1 MNLTGH
7 HLLGGRESAE
17 SSDTFVARHLATGT
31 DLAPAFH
38 EVTEREIDTAVT
50 LALAAFD
57 PFRGLLAETR
67 ADFLE
72 AIAEETLALG
82 DELLERASAET
93 AHPPARCAME
103 RDRVVTHTRQFAD
116 WIREGSWV
124 DARLDLGN
132 PGRRPL
138 PKPDIRSMLEPVGP
152 VAVFGASNFPIA
164 ISVLGTDT
172 ISALAAGCPVV
183 VKAHPAHPGTCEIA
197 ARAIERAAARTG
209 MPEGVF
215 SLIHGRTHLTGTR
228 LVQHPGIAAAA
239 FTGSLAGGRAL
250 FDIANAR
257 SQPIPFYAE
266 MGSINPVF
274 LLPGALRARAEG
286 IAEGFVGALTAGVG
300 QFCTNPGLVLGIAS
314 DDWSRFR
321 ELAREKVAAFTP
333 ATMLH
338 AGIHGAYAAGIAE
351 RMQRGGLELVAQ
363 SSLAPDPARGEGA
376 AYLFATTPEGLRA
389 DPTLFDELFG
399 PVSTL
404 VSCSDPGD
412 FLEAA
417 ERLEGSLSATI
428 HGTEED
434 LANHLDLIAVLR
446 RKVGRLIFNGYPVGL
461 EICHSIHHG
470 GPYPA
475 TTHSHFTSIGTR
487 AMHRFV
493 RPVCYQD
500 WPDAFLPIELQDLN
514 PRGIL
519 RLVGGDRTRGEVIG
533 GAGIGDR

>member
-1 MNLTGH
+1 MTLTGKQ
-7 HLLGGRESAE
+7 LIGSRESAE
-17 SSDTFVARHLATGT
+17 SSETFTARSLASGS
-31 DLAPAFH
+31 DLAPPFH
-38 EVTEREIDTAVT
+38 EATIGEVDAAVS
-50 LALAAFD
+50 LAASAFD
-57 PFRGLLAETR
+57 TYRKLSPDTR

-72 AIAEETLALG
+72 AIAAETLALG

-93 AHPPARCAME
+93 AHPLPRCAAE
-103 RDRVVTHTRQFAD
+103 RDRVLTHTRQFAD

-124 DARLDLGN
+124 DARIDRGN
-132 PGRRPL
+132 PQRQPL
-138 PKPDIRSMLEPVGP
+138 PKPDVRSMLEPVGP

-172 ISALAAGCPVV
+172 ISALASGCPVI

-197 ARAIERAAARTG
+197 ARAILRAAEKCG

-215 SLIHGRTHLTGTR
+215 SLVQGTR
-228 LVQHPGIAAAA
+228 HETGAALIRHPQLAAAA

-250 FDIANAR
+250 FDIANSR
-257 SQPIPFYAE
+257 PHPIPFYAE
-266 MGSINPVF
+266 MGSVNPVF

-286 IAEGFVGALTAGVG
+286 IAQGFVAALTAGVG
-300 QFCTNPGLVLGIAS
+300 QFCTNPGLVAGIDS
-314 DDWSRFR
+314 EPWRQFR
-321 ELAREKVAAFTP
+321 QLAADKVAAYPP

-338 AGIHGAYAAGIAE
+338 AGIHRSYCSGIDE
-351 RMQRGGLELVAQ
+351 RRRADLELLGESGTA
-363 SSLAPDPARGEGA
+363 ADPARGEAA
-376 AYLFATTPEGLRA
+376 AYLFATTQEGLLA
-389 DPTLFDELFG
+389 DPTLLDELFG

-404 VSCSDPGD
+404 VSCQSPAD
-412 FLEAA
+412 FVAIA

-434 LANHLDLIAVLR
+434 LADHRDLVEVLR
-446 RKVGRLIFNGYPVGL
+446 KKVGRLIFNAYPVGL

-487 AMHRFV
+487 AIQRFV

-500 WPDAFLPIELQDLN
+500 WPDSLLPIELQNAN
-514 PRGIL
+514 PRGVL
-519 RLVGGDRTRGEVIG
+519 RLLDGERSRDE
-533 GAGIGDR
+533 AGL

>member
-1 MNLTGH
+1 MTLTGH
-7 HLLGGRESAE
+7 QLLGPRESAA
-17 SSDTFVARHLATGT
+17 SPDTFTARNPTAGE

-38 EVTEREIDTAVT
+38 EATAVEIDEAVA
-50 LALAAFD
+50 LASAAFD
-57 PFRGLLAETR
+57 PFRRLLPETR
-67 ADFLE
+67 ADFLA

-82 DELLERASAET
+82 DELLLRASAET
-93 AHPPARCAME
+93 AHPLPRCAAE
-103 RDRVVTHTRQFAD
+103 RDRVLTHTWQFAD

-124 DARLDLGN
+124 DARIDTGN
-132 PGRRPL
+132 PARQPL
-138 PKPDIRSMLEPVGP
+138 PKPDVRSMLEPVGP

-172 ISALAAGCPVV
+172 ISAFAAGCPVV

-197 ARAIERAAARTG
+197 ARAIQRAAARTR

-215 SLIHGRTHLTGTR
+215 SLIHGRSHETGNR

-250 FDIANAR
+250 FHAANSR
-257 SQPIPFYAE
+257 PCPIPFYAE

-274 LLPGALRARAEG
+274 LLPGALQARAEG
-286 IAEGFVGALTAGVG
+286 IAQGFVAALTAGVG
-300 QFCTNPGLVLGIAS
+300 QFCTNPGLVLGLES
-314 DDWSRFR
+314 EDWSRFR
-321 ELAREKVAAFTP
+321 SFAAEKVAAFAP

-338 AGIHGAYAAGIAE
+338 GGIHGAYTAGISE
-351 RMQRGGLELVAQ
+351 RLRRTGLELVGR
-363 SSLAPDPARGEGA
+363 SGSPVREERGEAA
-376 AYLFATTPEGLRA
+376 AYLFATSQEGLLA
-389 DPTLFDELFG
+389 DPTLFEELFG

-404 VSCSDPGD
+404 VTCGDPGD
-412 FLEAA
+412 FIEIA

-428 HGTEED
+428 HGTEGD
-434 LANHLDLIAVLR
+434 LANHRELVDVLR

-500 WPDAFLPIELQDLN
+500 WPDAFLPMELQRAN
-514 PRGIL
+514 PRGLL
-519 RLVGGDRTRGEVIG
+519 RLLDGERTREGEG
-533 GAGIGDR
+533 

>member
-1 MNLTGH
+1 MTLTGNQ
-7 HLLGGRESAE
+7 LIGSRESAS
-17 SSDTFVARHLATGT
+17 SSDTFFARSLAHGSDLEAVFREATEAEIDEAVNLAT
-31 DLAPAFH
+31 
-38 EVTEREIDTAVT
+38 
-50 LALAAFD
+50 AAFD
-57 PFRGLLAETR
+57 PFRRLLPETR

-72 AIAEETLALG
+72 AIAEEVIALG
-82 DELLERASAET
+82 DELLLRASAET
-93 AHPPARCAME
+93 AHPLPRCAAE
-103 RDRVVTHTRQFAD
+103 RDRVLTHTRQFAE

-124 DARLDLGN
+124 DARIDRGN
-132 PGRRPL
+132 PQRQPL
-138 PKPDIRSMLEPVGP
+138 PKPDVRSLLEPVGP

-172 ISALAAGCPVV
+172 ISAFAAGCPVI

-197 ARAIERAAARTG
+197 ARAIQRAAARTR

-215 SLIHGRTHLTGTR
+215 SLIQGRTSATGTR

-239 FTGSLAGGRAL
+239 FTGSLAGGRSL
-250 FDIANAR
+250 FGVANSR
-257 SQPIPFYAE
+257 PQPIPFYAE

-274 LLPGALRARAEG
+274 LLPGALRARAEA
-286 IAEGFVGALTAGVG
+286 IAQGFVGALTAGVG
-300 QFCTNPGLVLGIAS
+300 QFCTNPGLVLGLES
-314 DDWSRFR
+314 EEWTRFR
-321 ELAREKVAAFTP
+321 SLAAEKVSVYDP

-338 AGIHGAYAAGIAE
+338 AGIHAAYAAGVADRLE
-351 RMQRGGLELVAQ
+351 RAGLDLLGQ
-363 SSLAPDPARGEGA
+363 SAKPADPARGEAA
-376 AYLFATTPEGLRA
+376 AYLFATTREGLLA
-389 DPTLFDELFG
+389 DPGLFEELFG

-404 VSCSDPGD
+404 VSCSNPAD
-412 FLEAA
+412 FVEVVG
-417 ERLEGSLSATI
+417 RLEGSLSATI

-434 LANHLDLIAVLR
+434 LAQHAELIAVLR

-470 GPYPA
+470 GPFPA

-500 WPDAFLPIELQDLN
+500 WPDGFLPMELQNAN

-519 RLVGGDRTRGEVIG
+519 RLLDGERTREE
-533 GAGIGDR
+533 A

>member
-1 MNLTGH
+1 MNLTGQQFI
-7 HLLGGRESAE
+7 GNRESAE
-17 SSDTFVARHLATGT
+17 SAETFAAKNPAEGV
-31 DLAPAFH
+31 DLAPSFH
-38 EVTEREIDTAVT
+38 EASPAEIDAAAD

-57 PFRGLLAETR
+57 RFRGLLPGTR

-93 AHPPARCAME
+93 AHPLPRCAVE
-103 RDRVVTHTRQFAD
+103 RDRVVTHTRQFAE

-124 DARLDLGN
+124 DARIDAGN
-132 PGRRPL
+132 PDRRPL
-138 PKPDIRSMLEPVGP
+138 PKPDVRSLLEPVGP

-172 ISALAAGCPVV
+172 ISAFAAGCPVV

-197 ARAIERAAARTG
+197 ARAIRRAAARTD

-215 SLIHGRTHLTGTR
+215 SLIQGRTVATGTN
-228 LVQHPGIAAAA
+228 LVRHPGIAAAA

-250 FDIANAR
+250 FDVANSR
-257 SQPIPFYAE
+257 SRPIPFYAE
-266 MGSINPVF
+266 MGSVNPVF
-274 LLPGALRARAEG
+274 LLPGALKARAEG
-286 IAEGFVGALTAGVG
+286 IARGFVTALTAGVG
-300 QFCTNPGLVLGIAS
+300 QFCTNPGLVLGLES
-314 DDWSRFR
+314 EDWTRFR
-321 ELAREKVAAFTP
+321 ELARENVAAYAP

-338 AGIHGAYAAGIAE
+338 AGIHGAYGDGIAD
-351 RMQRGGLELVAQ
+351 RLRRGSLELVGRSA
-363 SSLAPDPARGEGA
+363 APADPSRGEAA
-376 AYLFATTPEGLRA
+376 AYLFATNQEGLLG
-389 DPTLFDELFG
+389 DPTLFEELFG

-404 VSCSDPGD
+404 VSCKEPAD
-412 FLEAA
+412 FLAVA

-434 LANHLDLIAVLR
+434 LAAHRDLVAVLR
-446 RKVGRLIFNGYPVGL
+446 RKAGRLIFNGYPVGL

-500 WPDAFLPIELQDLN
+500 WPDAHLPMELQNAN

-519 RLVGGDRTRGEVIG
+519 RLVNGERTRDEL
-533 GAGIGDR
+533 A